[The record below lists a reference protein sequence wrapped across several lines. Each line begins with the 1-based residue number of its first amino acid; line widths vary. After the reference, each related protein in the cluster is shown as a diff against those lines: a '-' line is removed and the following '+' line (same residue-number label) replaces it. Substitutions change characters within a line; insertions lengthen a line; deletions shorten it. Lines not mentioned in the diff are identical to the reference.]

1 MPLYNA
7 VLTKGC
13 IGTFSRHAH
22 IFAQHEELEIEAIYQ
37 VDLPSITLSGSPAL
51 TAFVFA
57 SAGVCASSIDNSRSR
72 YSIHQPV
79 ASYVGAD
86 DLSGSPQIFGYET
99 VDEYYDAA
107 SSVNYIQS
115 IHNPSLRMASL

>member
-37 VDLPSITLSGSPAL
+37 VALPLITLSGLPAL

-57 SAGVCASSIDNSRSR
+57 SAGVCASSIGNSRSR
-72 YSIHQPV
+72 YSIH
-79 ASYVGAD
+79 
-86 DLSGSPQIFGYET
+86 
-99 VDEYYDAA
+99 
-107 SSVNYIQS
+107 
-115 IHNPSLRMASL
+115 